1 MKILKAGTILINLN
15 NQKIAL
21 VVREKLHDYTFPKG
35 HLEEFE
41 TLEEC
46 AIRETE
52 EETGRKNHL
61 LKDIKLPN
69 LYYETPKGESIELHF
84 YLAIDDGQT
93 DKYIKEED
101 REKSICVSF
110 DEVESKL
117 TYDDLLEYW
126 LKIKDAVKKVM
137 NNY

>member
-1 MKILKAGTILINLN
+1 MDNDEVMN
-15 NQKIAL
+15 
-21 VVREKLHDYTFPKG
+21 
-35 HLEEFE
+35 
-41 TLEEC
+41 
-46 AIRETE
+46 
-52 EETGRKNHL
+52 L

-101 REKSICVSF
+101 REKSIWVSF

-126 LKIKDAVKKVM
+126 LKIKDTVKKVM